1 MRASRHLLVGG
12 MKFSTILC
20 CGMIAAGGAG
30 PALAAPYG
38 PGMGFSPLVQ
48 DQRPGPGRE
57 REREAE
63 RAAPQRDMRGP
74 GEADRGRMSPD
85 ERRQLRRDIQDA
97 GRDIY
102 RPAQQGRGDGRRSG
116 RR

>member
-1 MRASRHLLVGG
+1 

-20 CGMIAAGGAG
+20 CALIAAGGAG
-30 PALAAPYG
+30 PALAAPFGQG
-38 PGMGFSPLVQ
+38 PGMAPGAQ
-48 DQRPGPGRE
+48 DPRPGPE
-57 REREAE
+57 RGADRPGP
-63 RAAPQRDMRGP
+63 RRDELRRD
-74 GEADRGRMSPD
+74 ENADRGRMDSE

-102 RPAQQGRGDGRRSG
+102 RPGQQGRGDGRRPG